1 MVCERR
7 VIRRAAKSAEDSTSL
22 KVPYSEGR
30 SFERCDAPPPPGGSG
45 EMQPVRHAHL

>member
-22 KVPYSEGR
+22 KVPY
-30 SFERCDAPPPPGGSG
+30 
-45 EMQPVRHAHL
+45 PVGPQFREV